1 MHHQRG
7 VKPRRCGL
15 KSPKESVLQGWG
27 LKGQGWAITV
37 DQEGKEQVSVT
48 PQEQHGH
55 RGWQRQ
61 WQSSDVPTEELIVL
75 RRGKRASQGRTGM
88 DGREPKK
95 GECLAST
102 SAPISARKITGKE
115 KKPKQIPI
123 LLNIPGRKITQGKKQ
138 TKQKTNSPLAP
149 RERQRH
155 FIKCH

>member
-7 VKPRRCGL
+7 VKPRRCGS

-115 KKPKQIPI
+115 KKTKTNPHFAKHT
-123 LLNIPGRKITQGKKQ
+123 RKEDYSGKKTNK
-138 TKQKTNSPLAP
+138 TKNKFSP
-149 RERQRH
+149 
-155 FIKCH
+155 CT